1 MSPEEVRAREVKL
14 ALRRAALACRAVRL
28 RWYELR
34 NRAKAEMAVT
44 RPVPQSLLALIGQRT
59 AELWAAEAELGDA
72 ATAWRDA
79 LARREALPV
88 AARWNLVKME
98 QWASSQV

>member
-14 ALRRAALACRAVRL
+14 ALRRSALACRVVRL

-59 AELWAAEAELGDA
+59 AELWAAEAELADA

-88 AARWNLVKME
+88 AERWNLVKME
-98 QWASSQV
+98 RWVAGLV